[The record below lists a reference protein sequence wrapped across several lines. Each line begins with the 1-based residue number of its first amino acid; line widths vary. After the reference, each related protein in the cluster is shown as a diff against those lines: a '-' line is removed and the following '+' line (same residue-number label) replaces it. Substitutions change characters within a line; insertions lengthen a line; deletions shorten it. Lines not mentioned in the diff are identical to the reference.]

1 MTRAPARLAS
11 LAAALT
17 APAASADEP
26 AREQA
31 AFFESK
37 VRPVLVERCL
47 GCHGPEKQKG
57 GLRLDSEAGWRAGG
71 ERGPA
76 VVPGKP
82 DESPLV
88 KAVRGADGF
97 ERMPPDKP
105 LPA

>member
-1 MTRAPARLAS
+1 MTRMPARLA
-11 LAAALT
+11 LMAAALA
-17 APAASADEP
+17 APASADEP

-31 AFFESK
+31 AFFEAK
-37 VRPVLVERCL
+37 VRPVFVERCL
-47 GCHGPEKQKG
+47 GCHGPDKQKG
-57 GLRLDSEAGWRAGG
+57 GLRLDSKAGWRAGG

-97 ERMPPDKP
+97 ERM
-105 LPA
+105 